1 MNNKRGKKIMKQC
14 EMKKACEAIKKI
26 DNLQDL
32 DIIRRQFN
40 LTQKALKAKKA
51 KEVKATFSV
60 GDRVNI
66 NTKKGVMKG
75 TIKKINRTRAV
86 CIINSN
92 SFNVPFSL
100 MEVA

>member
-1 MNNKRGKKIMKQC
+1 MKQC
-14 EMKKACEAIKKI
+14 EMKKACDAIKKI

-40 LTQKALKAKKA
+40 LTHKALKAKKA

-60 GDRVNI
+60 GDKVNI

-75 TIKKINRTRAV
+75 VITKMNRTRAV
-86 CIINSN
+86 CDINSS
-92 SFNVPFSL
+92 SFNVPFSI

>member
-1 MNNKRGKKIMKQC
+1 MKQC
-14 EMKKACEAIKKI
+14 EMKKACEAIKKL
-26 DNLQDL
+26 DNMADL
-32 DIIRRQFN
+32 NIVIRQLK
-40 LTQKALKAKKA
+40 LTRKALKAQAAQKA
-51 KEVKATFSV
+51 KSTFSL

-86 CIINSN
+86 CIINDS
-92 SFNVPFSL
+92 SFNVPFSI

>member
-1 MNNKRGKKIMKQC
+1 MLNKRGKNMKQC
-14 EMKKACEAIKKI
+14 EMKKACEAIKKL
-26 DNLQDL
+26 DNLADL
-32 DIIRRQFN
+32 NIVIRQLR
-40 LTQKALKAKKA
+40 LTQKALKAQAVKEA
-51 KEVKATFSV
+51 KSTFSV

-75 TIKKINRTRAV
+75 TITKMNRTRAV
-86 CIINSN
+86 CIINDN